1 MVGLKRSKEGII
13 GGVCEGIG
21 NSTDTN
27 TWVWRLIFLFMPI
40 GLGIYLILWALLKE
54 EDEQ

>member
-1 MVGLKRSKEGII
+1 MVGLKRSNEGII
-13 GGVCEGIG
+13 GGVCKGIA

-27 TWVWRLIFLFMPI
+27 VWAWRLIFLFMPS

-54 EDEQ
+54 EDEA

>member
-27 TWVWRLIFLFMPI
+27 TWVWRLIFLFIPS
-40 GLGIYLILWALLKE
+40 GLVFYLVLWALLKE
-54 EDEQ
+54 EDEA

>member
-27 TWVWRLIFLFMPI
+27 AWVWRLIFLFMPS
-40 GLGIYLILWALLKE
+40 GLGFYLVLWALLKE
-54 EDEQ
+54 ED

>member
-13 GGVCEGIG
+13 GGVCEGIA

-27 TWVWRLIFLFMPI
+27 AWAWRLIFLFMPS
-40 GLGIYLILWALLKE
+40 GLGFYLVLWALLKE
-54 EDEQ
+54 EDEA

>member
-27 TWVWRLIFLFMPI
+27 AWAWRLIFLFMPR